1 MSHLFKLSFMN
12 VYNFNFKIILQIS
25 TFFIMSSI
33 FFSENVFS
41 NTKEPKVSINGSGLE
56 IPRIVS
62 LKNSLT
68 YLRSGPG
75 REFPVKFELRQK
87 GYPLKV
93 IAEFNNWRKVITF
106 NKITGW
112 IHTQL
117 LSSIKTGLI
126 TETTF
131 LKTLPSNSS
140 GSLAKLLPN
149 LLINVKSCAEKWCK
163 IEIIKNKKFVGWIKK
178 ASIWGSVKN

>member
-1 MSHLFKLSFMN
+1 MSHLFRLNFMN
-12 VYNFNFKIILQIS
+12 IYNFNFKIILYIS
-25 TFFIMSSI
+25 TFFIMI
-33 FFSENVFS
+33 LMIFSENVSS
-41 NTKEPKVSINGSGLE
+41 NTKEPKVSINGSGLK

-93 IAEFNNWRKVITF
+93 IAEFNNWRKIITI

-126 TETTF
+126 TKTTF

-149 LLINVKSCAEKWCK
+149 LLINIKKCAEKWCK
-163 IEIIKNKKFVGWIKK
+163 IEIIKNKKFIGWIKK
-178 ASIWGSVKN
+178 EYIWGSVKN